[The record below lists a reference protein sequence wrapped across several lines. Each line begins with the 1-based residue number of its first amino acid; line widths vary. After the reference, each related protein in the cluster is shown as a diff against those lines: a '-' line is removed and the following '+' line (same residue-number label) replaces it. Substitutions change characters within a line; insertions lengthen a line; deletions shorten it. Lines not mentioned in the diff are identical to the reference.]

1 MTKYKVI
8 IREEESRS
16 RLINHLDFRHEV
28 DSQAVERQGWWKPF
42 AHSGDCFGETSLLT
56 GERRTATL
64 RADGDCYVL
73 EIGKLVVGQ
82 IIRQSPDCLNQLSDL
97 LAQCKLETEGIIKGV
112 TEAQSTSAKEREYS
126 AFLRRLRTFFEL

>member
-16 RLINHLDFRHEV
+16 RSINHLDFRHEV
-28 DSQAVERQGWWKPF
+28 DSQAVERQRWWKPF
-42 AHSGDCFGETSLLT
+42 AHSGDCFGAMSLLK
-56 GERRTATL
+56 GERRTATV

-73 EIGKLVVGQ
+73 EIGKPVLGE